1 VLGSYDVCTAHSA
14 CCAVC
19 CVRAD
24 ITVAVSFENGGW
36 FTYNWKSAKLDSAWA
51 LTAGLGSTVPLGP
64 AVTRLAASSAQ
75 RAALSPRAWSDRP
88 RSLGRAT
95 SDRPVQHSAHS
106 PSHCAARLLR
116 PSSGWLG
123 QARAASAGGAVGCMD
138 RCDRSPCLALPLSV
152 ECAPFPLRT
161 SYSASSSS
169 PLQPQSAAVHAA

>member
-1 VLGSYDVCTAHSA
+1 MHSA
-14 CCAVC
+14 QRMLCSMLCARRYHRC
-19 CVRAD
+19 CVVRKRRLVHVQLEECETRLSMD
-24 ITVAVSFENGGW
+24 
-36 FTYNWKSAKLDSAWA
+36 
-51 LTAGLGSTVPLGP
+51 LTGGLGSTVPLSP
-64 AVTRLAASSAQ
+64 ALTRLAASSAQ

-88 RSLGRAT
+88 RSLGRAS

-106 PSHCAARLLR
+106 PSHCAARLLW

-123 QARAASAGGAVGCMD
+123 QPRAASAGGAVGCMD

>member
-1 VLGSYDVCTAHSA
+1 MLCSML
-14 CCAVC
+14 CARRYHRC
-19 CVRAD
+19 CVVRKRRL
-24 ITVAVSFENGGW
+24 VHVQLEECE
-36 FTYNWKSAKLDSAWA
+36 
-51 LTAGLGSTVPLGP
+51 
-64 AVTRLAASSAQ
+64 TRLSMGPNSWAGQHGTVEPGLRLHGSLLHPLS
-75 RAALSPRAWSDRP
+75 AALSPRAWSDRP
-88 RSLGRAT
+88 RSLGRAA

-106 PSHCAARLLR
+106 PSHCAARLLW

-123 QARAASAGGAVGCMD
+123 QRRAASAGGAVGCMD